1 MMTSPILAHN
11 PAGLVAAFF
20 TTALLLPLS
29 YAGISL
35 LFFFLG
41 GIGSGCGI
49 VRRGVAALFCSMLI
63 FFLLFPLGIWLE
75 HKMGGGDPATAPE
88 WLAYVKALFAVLA
101 MLVPL
106 WIGRVFTKLNWLRSS
121 LITLGIT
128 LTTVVVW
135 ILLIAFGICLGVMSQ
150 VG

>member
-29 YAGISL
+29 YTGISL
-35 LFFFLG
+35 LFFLLG
-41 GIGSGCGI
+41 GIRSGCGI
-49 VRRGVAALFCSMLI
+49 VRRGVAAIFCSMLI
-63 FFLLFPLGIWLE
+63 FFLLFPLGIW
-75 HKMGGGDPATAPE
+75 MGYKVGGEDASAVPT
-88 WLAYVKALFAVLA
+88 WLPYANTLLTILAL
-101 MLVPL
+101 LVPL
-106 WIGRVFTKLNWLRSS
+106 WISRVFAKLTWLRGS

-128 LTTVVVW
+128 LTTLVTW
-135 ILLIAFGICLGVMSQ
+135 ALLIAFGVCLGVMSQ

>member
-11 PAGLVAAFF
+11 PSGLIAAFF

-29 YAGISL
+29 YMSISL
-35 LFFFLG
+35 LFFLLG

-75 HKMGGGDPATAPE
+75 YKIGGGDSATAPE
-88 WLAYVKALFAVLA
+88 WLVYVKALLTILAV
-101 MLVPL
+101 LVPL
-106 WIGRVFTKLNWLRSS
+106 WISRVFAKLTWLRGS
-121 LITLGIT
+121 LITIGIT
-128 LTTVVVW
+128 LTTLVTW
-135 ILLIAFGICLGVMSQ
+135 ALLIAFGICLGVMSQ

>member
-1 MMTSPILAHN
+1 MIISPILAHN

-29 YAGISL
+29 YTGISL
-35 LFFFLG
+35 LFFLLG

-49 VRRGVAALFCSMLI
+49 LRRGVAALFCSMLI
-63 FFLLFPLGIWLE
+63 FFLLFPLGIWVE
-75 HKMGGGDPATAPE
+75 YKIVGGNSATAPE
-88 WLAYVKALFAVLA
+88 WLAYVKGLFAVLA

-106 WIGRVFTKLNWLRSS
+106 WIGRVFAKLTWLRGS
-121 LITLGIT
+121 LITIGIT
-128 LTTVVVW
+128 LTTLVTW
-135 ILLIAFGICLGVMSQ
+135 ALLIAFGICLGVMSQ

>member
-1 MMTSPILAHN
+1 MMTPPILAHN
-11 PAGLVAAFF
+11 PAGLIAAIF

-29 YAGISL
+29 YTGISL
-35 LFFFLG
+35 LFFLLG

-75 HKMGGGDPATAPE
+75 HKMGGGDSATAPE
-88 WLAYVKALFAVLA
+88 WLVYVKALLTILAV
-101 MLVPL
+101 LVPL
-106 WIGRVFTKLNWLRSS
+106 WISRVFTKLNWLRSS
-121 LITLGIT
+121 LITIAIT
-128 LTTVVVW
+128 LTTLVAWV
-135 ILLIAFGICLGVMSQ
+135 LLIAFGICLGVMSQ

>member
-1 MMTSPILAHN
+1 MTSPILAHN

-29 YAGISL
+29 YMGISL
-35 LFFFLG
+35 LFFLLG

-49 VRRGVAALFCSMLI
+49 VRRGVAAIFCSMLI

-75 HKMGGGDPATAPE
+75 HKMGGGDSATAPE
-88 WLAYVKALFAVLA
+88 WLVYIKALLTILAV
-101 MLVPL
+101 LVPL
-106 WIGRVFTKLNWLRSS
+106 WISRVFTKLNWLRSS

-128 LTTVVVW
+128 LTTIVVW